1 MRRLEALLTKERL
14 TRAETGNRAFD
25 CVFCRPP
32 DGVLRQRWETLRAE
46 RGHAASNAV
55 AQALLLSYRSE
66 SGGSLWLLDAAGVRR
81 SDVRLGARA
90 VRTLEHAALLVSREL
105 PALVAARRVRDAW
118 TVTRI
123 ATGGETVLDGDSFGL
138 SVCLLAAADRL
149 GLPSPPNVAATAI
162 VDSDGT
168 LFSVGGLS
176 AKFHVLNDWALGVN
190 TVIVAASQTVEAT
203 ALARELGTAWQI
215 VGARSLAE
223 AMVTAFPNFWADLLA
238 NWSDPAKLVRV
249 AGDLHRLA
257 RDGSNQVLGWKGIA
271 DAAGRVVS
279 RLPEGSGATK
289 DARFAQ
295 LVAQR
300 HEGHD
305 ALLELDLEYLAG
317 MRRPLR
323 VRCLA
328 HIAQS
333 HGDCADVLD
342 PTIERALAD
351 TLPTDSRDDSVD
363 DFRLL
368 GATGRMLAAFF
379 RYADAEVAL
388 RRAVQ
393 GWFELDCVPE
403 ASHPLSELLR
413 VVALTGSHESFLV
426 AVEEYAEPFLRDP
439 RVDAVSRG
447 FILYSLGRG
456 HALLGN
462 HQEGRHRL
470 ADDAC
475 DWSLLPDHLRAL
487 RLRWLVNAIRAEDA
501 ADAAEDCLKQLSA
514 LTERTPTLGV
524 VATLAQ
530 LDSALHQGSDAC
542 AALGAFQTCKP
553 RDYRRFVEAYGGQE
567 LGARI
572 AREYRY

>member
-1 MRRLEALLTKERL
+1 MRRFKALLAKERL
-14 TRAETGNRAFD
+14 TRAEAGNRAFD

-32 DGVLRQRWETLRAE
+32 DGALRQRWETLRAE
-46 RGHAASNAV
+46 RRHAASNPV
-55 AQALLLSYRSE
+55 AQALLLSYRPE
-66 SGGSLWLLDAAGVRR
+66 FGGSLWLVDAAGVRR

-105 PALVAARRVRDAW
+105 PALVAAPRVLDTW
-118 TVTRI
+118 TVTGI

-138 SVCLLAAADRL
+138 SLCLLAAADRL

-162 VDSDGT
+162 VDSDGA
-168 LFSVGGLS
+168 LFPVGGLS
-176 AKFHVLNDWALGVN
+176 AKLQVLNDWALGVD
-190 TVIVAASQTVEAT
+190 TVLVAASQTAEAT
-203 ALARELGTAWQI
+203 ALARELGTSWQI

-238 NWSDPAKLVRV
+238 NWSEPAKLARV

-271 DAAGRVVS
+271 DAAERVVS
-279 RLPEGSGATK
+279 RLPEGSDATK

-295 LVAQR
+295 LVALR

-305 ALLELDLEYLAG
+305 ALLELDREYLAG

-333 HGDCADVLD
+333 HGDCAEVLD
-342 PTIERALAD
+342 PTIERAVAD
-351 TLPTDSRDDSVD
+351 TLPADSRDDSVD

-379 RYADAEVAL
+379 RYAAAEAAL

-393 GWFELDCVPE
+393 GWFELDCIPE
-403 ASHPLSELLR
+403 ASHALSELLR
-413 VVALTGSHESFLV
+413 VLALTGPRQSFLV
-426 AVEEYAEPFLRDP
+426 AAEEYAEPFLRDP
-439 RVDAVSRG
+439 RADAVSRG
-447 FILYSLGRG
+447 FVLYSLGRG

-462 HQEGRHRL
+462 HQDARHRL
-470 ADDAC
+470 ADGAC
-475 DWSLLPDHLRAL
+475 DWNLLPAHLRAV
-487 RLRWLVNAIRAEDA
+487 RLRWLANAVRAEDA
-501 ADAAEDCLKQLSA
+501 ADPAKDCLKQLSA
-514 LTERTPTLGV
+514 LTERTPTLGI
-524 VATLAQ
+524 VAVLAQ
-530 LDSALHQGSDAC
+530 LDSAQYRGSDAS
-542 AALGAFQTCKP
+542 APLAAFQATKP
-553 RDYRRFVEAYGGQE
+553 RDYRRFVEAYGQE